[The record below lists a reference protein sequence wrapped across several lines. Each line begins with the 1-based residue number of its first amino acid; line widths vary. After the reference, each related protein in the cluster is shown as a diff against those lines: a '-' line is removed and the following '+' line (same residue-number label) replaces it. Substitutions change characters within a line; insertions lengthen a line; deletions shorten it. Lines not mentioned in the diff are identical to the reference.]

1 MCRWRSGKELDKFEG
16 REKASAKGPK
26 WEGGR
31 SYEVLIRGLPKLDHR
46 DHAEDLELDSKINGK
61 PLNSFKTWS

>member
-1 MCRWRSGKELDKFEG
+1 MCRWRSGRELDKFEE
-16 REKASAKGPK
+16 REKASVKGLK

-31 SYEVLIRGLPKLDHR
+31 SNEVLIRGLPKLDHR

-61 PLNSFKTWS
+61 PLNSFKT